1 MVPTTVC
8 HGASDTITG
17 SICVMD
23 GNSIFLSNF
32 WDSILCLDLDIG
44 VWPPEP
50 GPDTRYSVA
59 AALWCLGLGA
69 LNHKGLSFLFLS
81 IILSIIFYDLMRLTK
96 NSKFNCS
103 RHVCPLNVPRVQW
116 TQTMCGREEH
126 FRIDTQI
133 MRTLE
138 CQLVP
143 ITNSAISNGF
153 NTET

>member
-1 MVPTTVC
+1 MIPTAVC
-8 HGASDTITG
+8 HRAVT
-17 SICVMD
+17 
-23 GNSIFLSNF
+23 LSLAPSAWWMIIPYF
-32 WDSILCLDLDIG
+32 YQISGIPSFVWALDIG
-44 VWPPEP
+44 AWPPEP
-50 GPDTRYSVA
+50 GPDTRYSVT

-69 LNHKGLSFLFLS
+69 LNHKSLSFLF
-81 IILSIIFYDLMRLTK
+81 LSIIFYDLMRLPK
-96 NSKFNCS
+96 NSKFKCS